1 MALYFCVLIQKK
13 DSDLEAIAE
22 SLLRFTPDIALRRHE
37 PRAIFLEVGRCM
49 ALYSERSLELRI
61 QSLLREW
68 KLTPEQFRLAKAS
81 SLPRAWL
88 SARQGI
94 RADKIDSTPISMIDD
109 IIDPLGEYPEE
120 RGRVRAMAETLFTLG
135 IRRIGNLKKLPP
147 DSAAS
152 RFGERFERLLRN
164 LEETDTFTWERF
176 RGTERFLERI
186 DLDAAEPIW
195 ELEPVLFHAK
205 NLLDRILKRAFGRGK
220 ALVEM
225 ELRLECER
233 RRASLEIFTK
243 VRLRFT
249 FPQNSS
255 ITVLRSL
262 REKLAHEFSRR
273 ELDAPI
279 LALEFE
285 ALELAPRESLQ
296 ENFMDREGVRAEAA
310 AQGFRDLVSELGTK
324 LTSEKEMFQAEVL
337 AAWRPERSWK
347 KVLKDPT
354 RLGGASIP
362 IPTRPLRIL
371 NPPEAL
377 RRLGR
382 YLFWDKTR
390 FTIREFSQVERLSG
404 EWWEDDGGF
413 TRTYYQVQVEETG
426 GELRSFWIFRE
437 QKSAETTGG
446 LFIHGVY

>member
-13 DSDLEAIAE
+13 ESDLESIAE
-22 SLLRFTPDIALRRHE
+22 SFLRFTPDIALRSVD
-37 PRAIFLEVGRCM
+37 PRAIFLEVSRCLS
-49 ALYSERSLELRI
+49 LYSERSLELRI
-61 QSLLREW
+61 QSLLWEW
-68 KLTPEQFRLAKAS
+68 RLTPEQYRLSKS
-81 SLPRAWL
+81 TSLPRAWL

-94 RADKIDSTPISMIDD
+94 PSEKVESAPISMIDELL
-109 IIDPLGEYPEE
+109 DPLGEWPEQ
-120 RGRVRAMAETLFTLG
+120 RGKIRAMAETLFILG

-152 RFGERFERLLRN
+152 RFGEIFERLLKN
-164 LEETDTFTWERF
+164 LSESDSFTWERF
-176 RGTERFLERI
+176 RGGERFQERI

-195 ELEPVLFHAK
+195 DLEPVLFHSK
-205 NLLDRILKRAFGRGK
+205 NLLDRVLKRAFGRGK
-220 ALVEM
+220 ALVEV

-233 RRASLEIFTK
+233 RKSTLEVFTK
-243 VRLRFT
+243 IRLRFT

-296 ENFMDREGVRAEAA
+296 GNFMDREETRSEAA
-310 AQGFRDLVSELGTK
+310 AQGFRDLISELSTK
-324 LTSEKEMFQAEVL
+324 LSTEKEVYQAELVP
-337 AAWRPERSWK
+337 AWRPERSWQ
-347 KVLKDPT
+347 KVLKDPN
-354 RLGGASIP
+354 RLIDQVLPVPS
-362 IPTRPLRIL
+362 RPLKIL
-371 NPPEAL
+371 NPPELL

-382 YLFWDKTR
+382 YLFWNSVR
-390 FTIREFSQVERLSG
+390 YTIREFSQIERLSG

-413 TRTYYQVQVEETG
+413 TRTYYRVRVEEVS
-426 GELRSFWIFRE
+426 GECRSFWIFRE
-437 QKSAETTGG
+437 QLNEENSGG
-446 LFIHGVY
+446 LFIHGVF